1 MSATIRE
8 WTRTPVLAMLS
19 AAVVCAVAG
28 VLFLADPFRS
38 SAAASP
44 NRAVVDRQATF
55 EVIGQVD
62 TALQHIL
69 SYNYADPGATQTA
82 AKQVLVGDAS
92 HQFQVLFD
100 ALQNKANG
108 QQLTLNAKVVQ
119 AGVYSLTDNAADLLV
134 FLDQTS
140 TRKSDGTTAVS
151 PARIQVSAVKQGGTW
166 RISELH
172 PH

>member
-1 MSATIRE
+1 MTQAIRE

-19 AAVVCAVAG
+19 AALVCLIAG
-28 VLFLADPFRS
+28 IVFFVDPFHS
-38 SAAASP
+38 SAAPNP
-44 NRAVVDRQATF
+44 NRAVIDRQDTF

-69 SYNYADPGATQTA
+69 SYNYANPGATQTA
-82 AKQVLVGDAS
+82 AKQVLVGDAA

-100 ALQNKANG
+100 QLKQKAGG
-108 QQLTLNAKVVQ
+108 QQLTLSAKVVQ
-119 AGVYSLTDNAADLLV
+119 SGVYSLTDDSADMLV

-151 PARIQVSAVKQGGTW
+151 PARIQVSAVKQGGVW
-166 RISELH
+166 RISELR

>member
-1 MSATIRE
+1 VSTSVRE

-19 AAVVCAVAG
+19 AALVCAVAG
-28 VLFLADPFRS
+28 ILFFVDPFHS
-38 SAAASP
+38 SAEASP
-44 NRAVVDRQATF
+44 NRAVIDRQDTF

-82 AKQVLVGDAS
+82 AAQVLVGDAA

-100 ALQNKANG
+100 ALQNKGSG
-108 QQLTLNAKVVQ
+108 QQLTLSAKVVQ
-119 AGVYSLTDNAADLLV
+119 SGVYSLTDDKADLLV

-151 PARIQVSAVKQGGTW
+151 AARIQVSAVKQGGVW

>member
-1 MSATIRE
+1 MRASLRE
-8 WTRTPVLAMLS
+8 WTSVPVLSMLS
-19 AAVVCAVAG
+19 VAVIAVVAG
-28 VLFLADPFRS
+28 ILLFVDPFRS
-38 SAAASP
+38 SAAP
-44 NRAVVDRQATF
+44 NPNQAVVDRQATF

-82 AKQVLVGDAS
+82 AKQVLVGDAA

-100 ALQNKANG
+100 ALQKKANG
-108 QQLTLNAKVVQ
+108 QQLTLSAKVVQ
-119 AGVYSLTDNAADLLV
+119 SGVYTLSGTNAELLV

-140 TRKSDGTTAVS
+140 VRKSDGTTAVS
-151 PARIQVSAVKQGGTW
+151 PAQIQVSAVKQGGVW
-166 RISELH
+166 RINELH

>member
-1 MSATIRE
+1 MRASARE
-8 WTRTPVLAMLS
+8 WTSIPVLTMLS
-19 AAVVCAVAG
+19 VAVLALVAG
-28 VLFLADPFRS
+28 VLLFVDPFRS
-38 SAAASP
+38 SAAPNA

-82 AKQVLVGDAS
+82 AKQALVGDAA
-92 HQFQVLFD
+92 HQFRVLFD
-100 ALQNKANG
+100 ALQKKANG
-108 QQLTLNAKVVQ
+108 QQLTLSAKVVQ
-119 AGVYSLTDNAADLLV
+119 SGVYSLTDDKADLLV

-140 TRKSDGTTAVS
+140 TRKSDGTTATS
-151 PARIQVSAVKQGGTW
+151 PAQIQVSAVKQGGVW

>member
-1 MSATIRE
+1 MRASLRE
-8 WTRTPVLAMLS
+8 WTSVPVLSMLS
-19 AAVVCAVAG
+19 VAVIAVVAG
-28 VLFLADPFRS
+28 ILLFVDPFRS
-38 SAAASP
+38 SAAP
-44 NRAVVDRQATF
+44 NPNQAVVDRQATF

-82 AKQVLVGDAS
+82 AKQVLVGDAA

-100 ALQNKANG
+100 ALQKKANG
-108 QQLTLNAKVVQ
+108 QQLTLSAKVVQ
-119 AGVYSLTDNAADLLV
+119 SGVYTLAGTNAELLV

-140 TRKSDGTTAVS
+140 VRKSDGTTAVS
-151 PARIQVSAVKQGGTW
+151 PAQIQVSAVKQGGVW
-166 RISELH
+166 RINELH